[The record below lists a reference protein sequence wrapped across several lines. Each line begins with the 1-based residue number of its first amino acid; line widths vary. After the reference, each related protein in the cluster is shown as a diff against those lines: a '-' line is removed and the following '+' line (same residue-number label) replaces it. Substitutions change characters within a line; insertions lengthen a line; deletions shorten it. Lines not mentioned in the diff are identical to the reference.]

1 MRWSEFVDKISAEI
15 GKSDPDIDYIDV
27 DICYK
32 ENPEIKI
39 LTGREPRTIKIFIL

>member
-1 MRWSEFVDKISAEI
+1 MKWSEFIDKVNAEL

-39 LTGREPRTIKIFIL
+39 LAGREPETIKIIAL